1 MILPAVGLLATPDPI
16 GRTPTYHA
24 GVTGTADRWWLVLVV
39 AIAAVLRLSFLY
51 PGVWQ
56 QPWTPHHF
64 DEHFLPYEALALWEG
79 VTPREVGWPASTS
92 RLALSAV
99 YATRLLADRG
109 LELLRQPDPAA
120 VMTLVAQWSGER
132 VADPRPLYLLARLT
146 GAIIGVLQVIAM
158 IAAARHWVGPKA
170 AILAGAFTAVAP
182 IAVTHSQLV
191 LADITG
197 VLFVTL
203 ALGLIPVAMRREGV
217 AAILGVFVALA
228 TASKFHF
235 GIWLAPAI
243 GVYWV
248 HRGAHAV
255 RARRLPASAVVVIA
269 FAITTVALVPWLL
282 INPVLAAKEFTG
294 VVLTKA
300 GAGSTGVSGILKNLS
315 ISLSGLGWCTLL
327 VAIPGS
333 WILWRRVDG
342 FGTLLVVF
350 TAAVLTLFGIS
361 AIVFD
366 RHGLLVLPAL
376 ALAAAAACDRLLSS
390 AGPLRMALVLATVLV
405 VGLLQSVLAIARIGA
420 VNSYHV
426 AHEWMLTHLPDD
438 ASVVVFAEDNQY
450 LPRTRGQLV
459 ECASDVWSDSAYR
472 DKWATNGVT
481 IGPGSGTPMKLAILN
496 DELFHAF
503 WCSREILATPAR
515 AFFVHRFH
523 SGPRFR
529 TLAPRA
535 VETEFVKGVTEPS
548 RGFDAVLTHL
558 PMASGRQPD
567 MTFTTDI
574 GPTLVLYLR
583 PGLAIR
589 DGAGGSRG
597 LQDGRQ

>member
-1 MILPAVGLLATPDPI
+1 M
-16 GRTPTYHA
+16 
-24 GVTGTADRWWLVLVV
+24 TGTADRWWLVLVV
-39 AIAAVLRLSFLY
+39 TIAAVLRLSFLY

-170 AILAGAFTAVAP
+170 AILAGTFTAVAP

-203 ALGLIPVAMRREGV
+203 ALGLIPVAVRREGV
-217 AAILGVFVALA
+217 AALLGVLVALA

-235 GIWLAPAI
+235 GIWLVPAI

-248 HRGAHAV
+248 DRGAHAV
-255 RARRLPASAVVVIA
+255 RARRLHASVVVIA
-269 FAITTVALVPWLL
+269 FAITMLALVPWLL

-315 ISLSGLGWCTLL
+315 ISLSGLGWSTLL
-327 VAIPGS
+327 AAIPGG

-342 FGTLLVVF
+342 LGTLLVVF

-361 AIVFD
+361 VIVFD

-376 ALAAAAACDRLLSS
+376 ALAAAATSDRLLAST
-390 AGPLRMALVLATVLV
+390 GPLRMTLVVATVLV
-405 VGLLQSVLAIARIGA
+405 VGVLQSVLAIDRIGA

-450 LPRTRGQLV
+450 LPRTRAQLV

-523 SGPRFR
+523 SGRRFR
-529 TLAPRA
+529 TLTPPA
-535 VETEFVKGVTEPS
+535 VEVEFVSGVTDPS

-558 PMASGRQPD
+558 PMTSGRQPD
-567 MTFTTDI
+567 MTFTTDV
-574 GPTLVLYLR
+574 GPTLLLYLR
-583 PGLAIR
+583 PGVALR
-589 DGAGGSRG
+589 DGSSDRN
-597 LQDGRQ
+597 GRQ